1 MNMTNIDLD
10 TVEML
15 SEKLGISSDDV
26 ISLAIREL
34 ALSVCSDDDTSTIQ
48 KQYKANIKEIRSKMF
63 SLYSA
68 VAGGRIEQDKADKE
82 LNLYNKLLNNFK
94 MLSKVDGDTNGFIMD
109 YKAKVDILH
118 RELELRIKAKSQHVQ
133 EKMAEHSIAMGM
145 IKYGEEL

>member
-1 MNMTNIDLD
+1 MEITNIDLD

-15 SEKLGISSDDV
+15 SEKLGINADDV
-26 ISLAIREL
+26 VSLAIREL
-34 ALSVCSDDDTSTIQ
+34 ALSVCSEDDNSAIQ

-68 VAGGRIEQDKADKE
+68 ISTGRIESDKANKE
-82 LNLYNKLLNNFK
+82 IDLYNKLLNNFK
-94 MLSKVDGDTNGFIMD
+94 MLSKIDGDTNGFIMD

-118 RELELRIKAKSQHVQ
+118 REIELRIKAKSQHVQ
-133 EKMAEHSIAMGM
+133 QKVAEHGIAMGM